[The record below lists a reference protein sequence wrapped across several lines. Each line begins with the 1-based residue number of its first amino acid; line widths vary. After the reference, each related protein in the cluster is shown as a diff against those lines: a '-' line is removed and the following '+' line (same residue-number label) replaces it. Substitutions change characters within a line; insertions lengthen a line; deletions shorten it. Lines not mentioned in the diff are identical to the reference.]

1 MRRGIRGLA
10 LAAWLGAWGMACSE
24 VVPTPAPPAPTTTL
38 SRRVVQ
44 PMGAEAVQGRWGVAA
59 CGGEREAGFAWTAC
73 TLQGDGAAGF
83 LASAAPQ
90 PTPIDVQGHSLRMW
104 VRVDDPVRLGG
115 LELRLASHGF
125 EKGFAAAAVPLFDDP
140 FFNMI
145 QPGVWTPL
153 SFSLGSLRTEG
164 TVDLAAIREV
174 GLYVGVRGERPL
186 AFDWSGLDAVERAPQ
201 GYLSITFDDGTEA
214 HETIAA
220 PAMAKHGFRGTAY
233 VMPDEVGGDRFVSQ
247 AQLASLREAYGWDV
261 AAHHGTPF
269 TDFDG
274 PGLESV
280 ILGVQGYLRERGYE
294 QGAGHLAYP
303 LGRQEPGVVR
313 PLVRK
318 HFTTARIAGGGTE
331 TIPVA
336 DRHLLRAVNVL
347 NTTTP
352 AEIGEIARRAKEHG
366 DWAILMFH
374 LLEEEPELEISY
386 GIDDFAKALE
396 EIAASG
402 IEVRPVSEVWSEIQG
417 LQVRAPDWQRAPAA
431 HD

>member
-1 MRRGIRGLA
+1 MGRGMRGVA
-10 LAAWLGAWGMACSE
+10 LAASIGASALACSE
-24 VVPTPAPPAPTTTL
+24 LVPSPAPPDPVTTL
-38 SRRVVQ
+38 TRRPVQ
-44 PMGAEAVQGRWGVAA
+44 GAESVVGRWGVAS
-59 CGGEREAGFAWTAC
+59 CRTRTEGGFAWAAC
-73 TLQGDGAAGF
+73 ELAGDGAAGF
-83 LASAAPQ
+83 LANASPYV
-90 PTPIDVQGHSLRMW
+90 TPVDVRGHTLRTW
-104 VRVDDPVRLGG
+104 VRVDDPKRLAG

-125 EKGFAAAAVPLFDDP
+125 EEGFAAVGVPLFDDP
-140 FFNMI
+140 LFNMI

-153 SFSLGSLRTEG
+153 TVSLGSLRTQGRVELG
-164 TVDLAAIREV
+164 AIREV
-174 GLYVGVRGERPL
+174 GLYLGVRGDEPL
-186 AFDWSGLDAVERAPQ
+186 GFDWSGVDAIERAPQ
-201 GYLSITFDDGTEA
+201 GYVSITFDDGTAA

-233 VMPDEVGGDRFVSQ
+233 VMPDQVGGRRFVSQ

-280 ILGVQGYLRERGYE
+280 ILGVQGYLRERGYDA
-294 QGAGHLAYP
+294 GAGHLAYP
-303 LGRQEPGVVR
+303 LGRQEPGIVR

-318 HFTTARIAGGGTE
+318 HFATARIAGGGSE

-347 NTTTP
+347 DTTTP

-366 DWAILMFH
+366 EWAILMFH
-374 LLEEEPELEISY
+374 LLEDEPELPISY
-386 GIDDFAKALE
+386 GIDDFARALDA
-396 EIAASG
+396 IAASG
-402 IEVRPVSEVWSEIQG
+402 VEVRPVSEVWEEIQA
-417 LQVRAPDWQRAPAA
+417 LQVRGPAFQPAPAS